1 MEGWVFGA
9 YTILMLSSFSK
20 LLNFE
25 IILDFK
31 KVAKI
36 IQRIPLYKSA
46 LIASPNV
53 NIVYDHK
60 QWSKPNQIN
69 INTILA
75 NLQILYKGFSYL
87 TNDLF

>member
-1 MEGWVFGA
+1 VEGCVFGA

-31 KVAKI
+31 NVAKI

-53 NIVYDHK
+53 NIVYDHTTMIK
-60 QWSKPNQIN
+60 TKLN
-69 INTILA
+69 
-75 NLQILYKGFSYL
+75 
-87 TNDLF
+87 

>member
-1 MEGWVFGA
+1 MEGWVFYGGM
-9 YTILMLSSFSK
+9 TILMLSSFSK

-46 LIASPNV
+46 LVASPNV
-53 NIVYDHK
+53 NIVYDYRTMIK
-60 QWSKPNQIN
+60 TKPN
-69 INTILA
+69 
-75 NLQILYKGFSYL
+75 
-87 TNDLF
+87 